1 MAGCVQSGC
10 PFNTGG
16 DCLEGNE
23 PAEKCPH
30 YRADLGPAAAQGN
43 DLESV
48 GGVAVN
54 SRRSGTAFHTGEKL
68 TVADAGR
75 VMEGVGGT
83 VVLCAGAADCG
94 KTTFLARIG
103 EMFANGQFV
112 DWAFAGSLTLAAFER
127 ASWRATVLSRHTKP
141 TTLRTHR
148 RENDTFMHIRALG
161 LGGYRSRNLLI
172 SDLAGE
178 SFPEFISSKLSC
190 DGLAALQRADH
201 LAVFV
206 SGKAIA
212 SPSSRHAEA
221 DNVTEFLNMVVASRE
236 TCASCHLQIVFSRWD
251 MVEASAKRAELEA
264 YCEDMAT
271 TISETF
277 SEHFRS
283 LAFFRTSARPEA
295 NFVATDSEIQKIF
308 TFWTSR
314 HESSRRPFNVPI
326 PDRPARLFNAVRFS

>member
-30 YRADLGPAAAQGN
+30 YRADLEPVAAQAQGGAP
-43 DLESV
+43 V
-48 GGVAVN
+48 GALAVD
-54 SRRSGTAFHTGEKL
+54 SKWSGTIFHTGEKL
-68 TVADAGR
+68 TAADAGR
-75 VMEGVGGT
+75 VMEGEGGT

-103 EMFANGQFV
+103 EMFASGQFV

-148 RENDTFMHIRALG
+148 RENDTFMQIRALDVG
-161 LGGYRSRNLLI
+161 SRRSRNLLI

-190 DGLAALQRADH
+190 DGFAALQRADH
-201 LAVFV
+201 LALFV

-221 DNVTEFLNMVVASRE
+221 DNVTEFLNMVVASRGS
-236 TCASCHLQIVFSRWD
+236 CAGCHLQIVFSRWD
-251 MVEASAKRAELEA
+251 MVEASEKRADLETYCADLEA
-264 YCEDMAT
+264 S
-271 TISETF
+271 ISESF
-277 SEHFRS
+277 SERFRS
-283 LAFFRTSARPEA
+283 VAFFRTSARPEA
-295 NFVATDSEIQKIF
+295 SFVATDGEIQKIF
-308 TFWTSR
+308 SFWTSR
-314 HESSRRPFNVPI
+314 HERSSRPFNVPI
-326 PDRPARLFNAVRFS
+326 SNRPARLFNAVRFS